1 MALNEQIQAY
11 LQQANIAYVVGD
23 YVTGQPEGESDQILI
38 WAEKLGPRPTQDQ
51 LNAAWS
57 VKVSAD
63 AAVAYKAKRAA
74 EYPDFR
80 DYLDGI
86 VKDDQAQIQA
96 YIEACRAVKAKYPK
110 GQ

>member
-1 MALNEQIQAY
+1 MSLNEQIQAY
-11 LQQANIAYVVGD
+11 LQQANITHAPGD
-23 YVTGQPEGESDQILI
+23 YVTGQPEGQPDQILV

-57 VKVSAD
+57 AKVAAD

-74 EYPDFR
+74 EYPDFK

-86 VKDDQAQIQA
+86 VKGDQTQIQA
-96 YIEACRAVKAKYPK
+96 YITACQAVKAKYPK